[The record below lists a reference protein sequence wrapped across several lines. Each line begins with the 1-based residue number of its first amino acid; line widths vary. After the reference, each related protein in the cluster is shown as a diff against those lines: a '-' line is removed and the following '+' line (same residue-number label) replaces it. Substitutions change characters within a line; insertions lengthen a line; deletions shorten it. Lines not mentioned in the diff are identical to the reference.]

1 MVVFVILFSFA
12 DGINSVTWALVGDLF
27 GRKHFASIRGWVGMI
42 QSFASMP
49 AAVFTGWVYDQTHS
63 YTYALL
69 PFLALYGVAALLLW
83 KVSYPEQTEMRG

>member
-1 MVVFVILFSFA
+1 
-12 DGINSVTWALVGDLF
+12 
-27 GRKHFASIRGWVGMI
+27 MI

-69 PFLALYGVAALLLW
+69 PFLALYGLAALFLW
-83 KVSYPEQTEMRG
+83 QVSPPQQPPCPTT